1 MGEEVETVVKVSD
14 SSTVVI
20 VKRIL
25 IDALIT
31 DETVTDETVTDETVS
46 VKESVNLAC
55 SELISVLEDVG
66 KPVGLRVTAVPIADE
81 VPWAGKQPPIT

>member
-1 MGEEVETVVKVSD
+1 MKVSD

-25 IDALIT
+25 VDALIT
-31 DETVTDETVTDETVS
+31 DEAVTDETVS
-46 VKESVNLAC
+46 VKESVNVAC

-66 KPVGLRVTAVPIADE
+66 KPMGLRVTAVPIAEE
-81 VPWAGKQPPIT
+81 VPSAGKQPPIT

>member
-1 MGEEVETVVKVSD
+1 MVKVSD

-25 IDALIT
+25 IDALI
-31 DETVTDETVTDETVS
+31 TDETVTDETVS

>member
-1 MGEEVETVVKVSD
+1 MKVSD

-25 IDALIT
+25 IDALI
-31 DETVTDETVTDETVS
+31 TDETVTDETVS

>member
-1 MGEEVETVVKVSD
+1 MKVSD

-25 IDALIT
+25 IDALITDETVT